1 VGYWEF
7 RVMALG
13 LMGALG
19 TFQKARNT
27 TLASLLRRCVLVF
40 FDDILV
46 YSASYEDHLQHLHQ
60 VFQLIEKDQWKIK
73 FFKCSFA
80 RNQIAYLGHL
90 ISKGGVATDSEKVSV
105 VAAWPVPTTIK
116 EFRNFLGLASYY
128 KKYVN
133 HFGIISRPLTNLIKK
148 NTMFI

>member
-1 VGYWEF
+1 
-7 RVMALG
+7 
-13 LMGALG
+13 
-19 TFQKARNT
+19 
-27 TLASLLRRCVLVF
+27 VF